1 MLLEK
6 IVQITRGKKVLKEA
20 KNNLE
25 KVRGERTYTFMHLTH
40 KL

>member
-25 KVRGERTYTFMHLTH
+25 KVRGERTYKFMHLTH